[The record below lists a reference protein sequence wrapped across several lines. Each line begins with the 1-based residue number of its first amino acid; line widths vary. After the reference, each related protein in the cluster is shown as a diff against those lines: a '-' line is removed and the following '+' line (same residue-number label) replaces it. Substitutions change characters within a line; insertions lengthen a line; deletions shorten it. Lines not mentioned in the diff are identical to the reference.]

1 MAAMLTVA
9 AALPV
14 WRPALPLV
22 WAPLAVVL
30 GAAAS
35 TLVHEGA
42 HAWAAHALGYQVD
55 WVVVGGLVGVTAY
68 RGRDDRPLER
78 AAVALRRAGRQRR
91 TGAGAARGQAV
102 VDLIGLASVLAEA
115 AIGLNA
121 LALAANLVPVGGTDG
136 ALLVRAVVEHRCA
149 GRRRPDGARGGRRG
163 AAQLT
168 GQCGGGRLAA
178 HPRPDRTLAD
188 DVPRRRPAGLPGAG
202 PGSGHGGRQPHGAR
216 APPESPK
223 EGELARAPLSRS
235 VVMIVIGSVAA
246 IWALASLLA
255 G

>member
-1 MAAMLTVA
+1 MADAVRQGLGRGPHPADHGCRAPGRSRPPRWTFALAGSRVRMSVGMAAMLTVA

-42 HAWAAHALGYQVD
+42 HAWVAHALGYRVD

-68 RGRDDRPLER
+68 QGRDDQPLER
-78 AAVALRRAGRQRR
+78 AAVALAGP
-91 TGAGAARGQAV
+91 AASAALVLALLAGQAV
-102 VDLIGLASVLAEA
+102 VDPIGLASVLAEA

-136 ALLVRAVVEHRCA
+136 ALLVRAVVEHRRA
-149 GRRRPDGARGGRRG
+149 GRRAGPTAPAVAA
-163 AAQLT
+163 AAQ
-168 GQCGGGRLAA
+168 
-178 HPRPDRTLAD
+178 
-188 DVPRRRPAGLPGAG
+188 
-202 PGSGHGGRQPHGAR
+202 
-216 APPESPK
+216 
-223 EGELARAPLSRS
+223 RS
-235 VVMIVIGSVAA
+235 
-246 IWALASLLA
+246 
-255 G
+255 